1 MRGRVDFSFALGML
15 RRNAAL
21 LLFPIIS
28 VLVVGVVSLVLLA
41 PFGMQLIRDA
51 EAGTEPGQIGPFT
64 IALLVICLI
73 ADAFV
78 VVFFNG
84 ALMSEALVVV
94 RGGHASVGHGL
105 AVAARR
111 APQILAWGLVTAT
124 VGLVLSALRDKGG
137 IGGALLSFIGG
148 LAWGIATVFV
158 LPVVIVEGL
167 YPIGAMKRSVAI
179 LRSLF
184 GPDAALGGMRKAW
197 GYGVGYLVVVFGGV
211 VLAIALI
218 VLASAAQNVAVTV
231 PAIIGA
237 VLVFGIVAIVSSALG
252 AMVSAVLYVYAVDH
266 TTPPEVSGAVLQSG
280 FATR

>member
-1 MRGRVDFSFALGML
+1 MRGRVDFSFAIGML

-266 TTPPEVSGAVLQSG
+266 TTPPEVDGAVLQSG

>member
-1 MRGRVDFSFALGML
+1 MRGRVDFSFAIGML

-105 AVAARR
+105 GVAARR

-197 GYGVGYLVVVFGGV
+197 GYGVGYLVVVFGGI

-218 VLASAAQNVAVTV
+218 VLGSAAQNVAVTV

-266 TTPPEVSGAVLQSG
+266 TTPPEVDGAVLQSG
-280 FATR
+280 FAAR

>member
-266 TTPPEVSGAVLQSG
+266 ATPPEVSGAVLQSG
-280 FATR
+280 FAVR

>member
-1 MRGRVDFSFALGML
+1 MVDGRVFEWSDGLWASCSHGWGRRERRIAAWGGWWRRIVGTL

-41 PFGMQLIRDA
+41 RFGMQLIRDA

-111 APQILAWGLVTAT
+111 TPQILAWGLVTAT

-137 IGGALLSFIGG
+137 IG
-148 LAWGIATVFV
+148 
-158 LPVVIVEGL
+158 
-167 YPIGAMKRSVAI
+167 
-179 LRSLF
+179 
-184 GPDAALGGMRKAW
+184 
-197 GYGVGYLVVVFGGV
+197 VVVFGGV
-211 VLAIALI
+211 VLAIALV
-218 VLASAAQNVAVTV
+218 VLGSAAQNVAVTV

-237 VLVFGIVAIVSSALG
+237 VLVFGIVAVVSSALG
-252 AMVSAVLYVYAVDH
+252 AMVSAVVYVYAVDH

-280 FATR
+280 FAAR

>member
-94 RGGHASVGHGL
+94 RGGHASEGHGL

-218 VLASAAQNVAVTV
+218 VLGSAAQNVAVTV

-266 TTPPEVSGAVLQSG
+266 TTPPEVDGAVLQSG

>member
-111 APQILAWGLVTAT
+111 EPPHERRRGVGRVLEEDGEVDRT
-124 VGLVLSALRDKGG
+124 VVPREIAHRANHEPPRAVALRHLHDRAPLHLHDER
-137 IGGALLSFIGG
+137 IEPREEVS
-148 LAWGIATVFV
+148 
-158 LPVVIVEGL
+158 
-167 YPIGAMKRSVAI
+167 
-179 LRSLF
+179 
-184 GPDAALGGMRKAW
+184 PDAVSRDERVTGEDRPEPDRRDVPCAALACPDPREWLITERLAHARLQVVAQRPPTWSLPPGKGISPGRYAMR
-197 GYGVGYLVVVFGGV
+197 
-211 VLAIALI
+211 
-218 VLASAAQNVAVTV
+218 
-231 PAIIGA
+231 P
-237 VLVFGIVAIVSSALG
+237 SS
-252 AMVSAVLYVYAVDH
+252 VRR
-266 TTPPEVSGAVLQSG
+266 P
-280 FATR
+280 

>member
-158 LPVVIVEGL
+158 LPVVIVEGP

-266 TTPPEVSGAVLQSG
+266 TTPPEVNGAVLQSG

>member
-158 LPVVIVEGL
+158 LPVVIVEGP

-197 GYGVGYLVVVFGGV
+197 GYGVGYLAVVFGGV

-231 PAIIGA
+231 PALIGA

-266 TTPPEVSGAVLQSG
+266 TTPPEVNGAVLQSG

>member
-158 LPVVIVEGL
+158 LPVVIVEGP